1 MQNVLYILLALV
13 VLLVLITVHELG
25 HFIAGKIF
33 GFKINEFAIGFG
45 PKLYSKTNK
54 KTGEVFSIRALPL
67 GGFCAFEG
75 EDEENPSKDAF
86 NNQKPWKRLIVL
98 VSGVLFNF
106 IFGIITASI
115 FLMVNGY
122 GVAHIT
128 DFSPNNVNDG
138 LLKKNDV
145 IVAVDGKTLEAYRS
159 ITDLLSKYEKG
170 DKIVLT
176 VQRKNE
182 ETGKTETKEIKN
194 VEIVTTEAFF
204 FASNISVAK
213 DKVFKKVG
221 DEYVLV
227 STDELY
233 EMIKSVVPVYDS
245 EAKKYNDFELSETL
259 YKTVVKKNET
269 TGEVESVTH
278 EAYSSKDIADM
289 VSVTLSSPK
298 DSVGFIYY
306 NQRATY
312 GFFESFLKAWPFCFY
327 ICKLIL
333 SALGGLFTGATALSD
348 MGGTVTAISQIAEVS
363 KLGINNFL
371 LLLPML
377 AMNLA
382 LFNILPIPAL
392 DGARCVFVLIEWIAR
407 KPVPRKIENII
418 HTVGLFVLLGLVL
431 FFDVY
436 HFFFAMRLIL

>member
-1 MQNVLYILLALV
+1 MSNILYILLALV

-54 KTGEVFSIRALPL
+54 KTGEVFSIRLLPL

-75 EDEENPSKDAF
+75 EDEDNPNKDAF

-106 IFGIITASI
+106 IFGIVTATI

-122 GVAHIT
+122 AVVHIT
-128 DFSPNNVNDG
+128 DFSPNNINYTSG
-138 LLKKNDV
+138 LLQKNDV

-159 ITDLLSKYEKG
+159 MSDIMKKYEEG
-170 DKIVLT
+170 DELT
-176 VQRKNE
+176 FTVKRENA
-182 ETGKTETKEIKN
+182 ETGEIETIDVEGVKVIKTQ
-194 VEIVTTEAFF
+194 AFF
-204 FASNISVAK
+204 FSSNTENLTGSV
-213 DKVFKKVG
+213 
-221 DEYVLV
+221 YVKNTEGKFELV
-227 STDELY
+227 TADFLY
-233 EMIKSVVPVYDS
+233 DYIKSVIPVYDEEKKEYKSFDFKAGDEFYKKVS
-245 EAKKYNDFELSETL
+245 ETGDDSVDFEIYTAEDFATL
-259 YKTVVKKNET
+259 ANI
-269 TGEVESVTH
+269 SF
-278 EAYSSKDIADM
+278 SNSKE
-289 VSVTLSSPK
+289 
-298 DSVGFIYY
+298 SVGFIYY

-312 GFFESFLKAWPFCFY
+312 GFFECFLKAWPFCFY
-327 ICKLIL
+327 ICGLIL
-333 SALGGLFTGATALSD
+333 SALGGLFTGATGLAE
-348 MGGTVTAISQIAEVS
+348 MGGTVTAIAQIAEVS

-371 LLLPML
+371 VLLPML

-392 DGARCVFVLIEWIAR
+392 DGARCVFVIIEWIFK

-418 HTVGLFVLLGLVL
+418 HTVGLFVLLGLVV

>member
-45 PKLYSKTNK
+45 PKIFSRTNK

-67 GGFCAFEG
+67 GGYCAFEG

-86 NNQKPWKRLIVL
+86 NNQKPWKRLFVL

-106 IFGIITASI
+106 IFGIITAAI

-122 GVAHIT
+122 AVAKIT
-128 DFSPNNVNDG
+128 DFSPNNANDG
-138 LLKKNDV
+138 ILKKNDI
-145 IVAVDGKTLEAYRS
+145 IVAVDGKELEIYRS
-159 ITDLLSKYEKG
+159 VTDLLSKYELG
-170 DKIVLT
+170 DELTLT

-182 ETGKTETKEIKN
+182 ETGKTEEIKIEN
-194 VEIVTTEAFF
+194 VKIIKTEDFY
-204 FASNISVAK
+204 FASNVANAK
-213 DKVFKKVG
+213 DKVYKKIG
-221 DEYVLV
+221 DDFELV

-233 EMIKSVVPVYDS
+233 GAIKAVKPVYN
-245 EAKKYNDFELSETL
+245 EETKKYEDFNLETEYYKMIVEKNKKGEIISTTFEKYTSTEIGELAG
-259 YKTVVKKNET
+259 VV
-269 TGEVESVTH
+269 
-278 EAYSSKDIADM
+278 
-289 VSVTLSSPK
+289 LSTSR
-298 DSVGFIYY
+298 DSVGFVYANY
-306 NQRATY
+306 KATY
-312 GFFESFLKAWPFCFY
+312 GFFECFLKAWPFCFY
-327 ICKLIL
+327 ICGLIL

-348 MGGTVTAISQIAEVS
+348 MGGTITAISQIAEVS

-392 DGARCVFVLIEWIAR
+392 DGARCVFVLIEWIFR

-418 HTVGLFVLLGLVL
+418 HTVGLFVLLGLVV

>member
-13 VLLVLITVHELG
+13 VLLVLITVHEFG

-45 PKLYSKTNK
+45 PKLYSRTNK
-54 KTGEVFSIRALPL
+54 KTGEVFSVRLLPL
-67 GGFCAFEG
+67 GGYCAFEG

-86 NNQKPWKRLIVL
+86 NNKEPWKRLIVL

-106 IFGIITASI
+106 IFGIITAAI

-122 GVAHIT
+122 AVVHIT
-128 DFSPNNVNDG
+128 DFSPNNVNFDSG

-145 IVAVDGKTLEAYRS
+145 IVAVDGKHLEAYRT
-159 ITDLLSKYEKG
+159 ITELLSKYKEG
-170 DKIVLT
+170 DEIVLT
-176 VQRKNE
+176 VKRENAEGKVEEIDVEGVKIIKTQAFYFSSNISGAKDLVYEKVGEEYKLLSTDELYEKIKGVTTTKNE
-182 ETGKTETKEIKN
+182 ETGK
-194 VEIVTTEAFF
+194 
-204 FASNISVAK
+204 
-213 DKVFKKVG
+213 
-221 DEYVLV
+221 
-227 STDELY
+227 
-233 EMIKSVVPVYDS
+233 
-245 EAKKYNDFELSETL
+245 YNDFALGETL
-259 YKTVVKKNET
+259 YKKVTVDGVETYAEYSNEDL
-269 TGEVESVTH
+269 VSLAKIVL
-278 EAYSSKDIADM
+278 SDSK
-289 VSVTLSSPK
+289 V
-298 DSVGFIYY
+298 SVGFIYY

-327 ICKLIL
+327 ICGLIL
-333 SALGGLFTGATALSD
+333 KALGGIFTGKTALKEL
-348 MGGTVTAISQIAEVS
+348 GGTVTAISQIAEVS
-363 KLGINNFL
+363 KLGFNNFL

-392 DGARCVFVLIEWIAR
+392 DGARCVFVIIEWIFG

-431 FFDVY
+431 FLDVY
-436 HFFFAMRLIL
+436 HFFFAMKLIL

>member
-45 PKLYSKTNK
+45 PKIFSRTNK

-106 IFGIITASI
+106 IFGIITAAI

-122 GVAHIT
+122 AVASIT
-128 DFSPNNVNDG
+128 DFSPHNVNDG
-138 LLKKNDV
+138 VLKRNDI
-145 IVAVDGKTLEAYRS
+145 IVAVDGKELEIYRS
-159 ITDLLSKYEKG
+159 ISDLLSKYELG
-170 DKIVLT
+170 DELTLT

-182 ETGKTETKEIKN
+182 ETGKTEEVKIEN
-194 VEIVTTEAFF
+194 VKIIRTEAFY
-204 FASNISVAK
+204 FASSIANAK

-221 DEYVLV
+221 DEYEVV

-233 EMIKSVVPVYDS
+233 DVIKAVAPIYN
-245 EAKKYNDFELSETL
+245 EETKKYENFNLETE
-259 YKTVVKKNET
+259 YYKKTVVKNKK
-269 TGEVESVTH
+269 TGEITSITYDKYV
-278 EAYSSKDIADM
+278 SSEIEDL
-289 VSVTLSSPK
+289 VGVVLSTPRN
-298 DSVGFIYY
+298 SVGFVYA
-306 NQRATY
+306 NHKATY
-312 GFFESFLKAWPFCFY
+312 GFFECFLKAWPFCFY
-327 ICKLIL
+327 ICGLIL
-333 SALGGLFTGATALSD
+333 SALGGLFTGATAISE
-348 MGGTVTAISQIAEVS
+348 MGGTITAISQIAEVS

-392 DGARCVFVLIEWIAR
+392 DGARCVFVLIEWIFR

-418 HTVGLFVLLGLVL
+418 HTVGLFVLLGLVV

>member
-45 PKLYSKTNK
+45 PKIFSRTNK

-67 GGFCAFEG
+67 GGYCAFEG

-86 NNQKPWKRLIVL
+86 NNQKPWKRLFVL

-106 IFGIITASI
+106 IFGIITAAI

-122 GVAHIT
+122 AVAKIT
-128 DFSPNNVNDG
+128 DFSPNNANDG
-138 LLKKNDV
+138 VLKRNDI
-145 IVAVDGKTLEAYRS
+145 IVAVDGKELEIYRS
-159 ITDLLSKYEKG
+159 ISDLLSKYELG
-170 DKIVLT
+170 DELTLT

-182 ETGKTETKEIKN
+182 ETGKTEEIKIEN
-194 VEIVTTEAFF
+194 VKIIKTEDFY
-204 FASNISVAK
+204 FASNIANSK
-213 DKVFKKVG
+213 DKVYKKIG
-221 DEYVLV
+221 DDFELV

-233 EMIKSVVPVYDS
+233 DAIKAVQPVYD
-245 EAKKYNDFELSETL
+245 EETKKYEDFNLETEYYKMIVEKNKKGEIISTTFEKYTSTEIGELAG
-259 YKTVVKKNET
+259 VV
-269 TGEVESVTH
+269 
-278 EAYSSKDIADM
+278 
-289 VSVTLSSPK
+289 LSTSR
-298 DSVGFIYY
+298 DSVGFVYANYKAI
-306 NQRATY
+306 Y
-312 GFFESFLKAWPFCFY
+312 GFFECFLKAWPFCFY
-327 ICKLIL
+327 ICGLIL

-348 MGGTVTAISQIAEVS
+348 MGGTITAISQIAEVS

-392 DGARCVFVLIEWIAR
+392 DGARCVFVLIEWIFR

-418 HTVGLFVLLGLVL
+418 HTVGLFVLLGLVV